1 MASPLPSFDVLM
13 ELAQNHPEEL
23 EQIRI
28 QLSQEILDDASPRLK
43 QRLEG
48 LNFRMEMERQRAKN
62 PLQCCIRITAL
73 MHDSFDRMRMEL
85 TTLVEPCPPHLRAIG
100 QNQAANQS
108 PVADSTE
115 SGVGNI
121 VPLFKSRAESK

>member
-28 QLSQEILDDASPRLK
+28 QLSQEILDDATPRLK

-48 LNFRMEMERQRAKN
+48 LNFRMNMERQRAKN

-73 MHDSFDRMRMEL
+73 MHDSFDRMRTEL
-85 TTLVEPCPPHLRAIG
+85 TTLVEPCPPKLKSIELDS
-100 QNQAANQS
+100 AANQQHIS
-108 PVADSTE
+108 VTDPDS
-115 SGVGNI
+115 NI
-121 VPLFKSRAESK
+121 IPLFKHTAEPK

>member
-13 ELAQNHPEEL
+13 ELAQNNPEEL

-28 QLSQEILDDASPRLK
+28 QLSQEILDDATPRLK

-48 LNFRMEMERQRAKN
+48 LNFRMNMERQRAKN

-73 MHDSFDRMRMEL
+73 MHDSFDRMRDEL
-85 TTLVEPCPPHLRAIG
+85 TTLVEPCSPKLKSIELAS
-100 QNQAANQS
+100 AANQQHIS
-108 PVADSTE
+108 ITDPDS
-115 SGVGNI
+115 NI
-121 VPLFKSRAESK
+121 IPLFKHTAESK